1 MSTPAVSPAERYAK
15 SRERLS
21 SPGGATPRTP
31 RGTADEEA
39 NVSAVRSPE
48 FTSFRELYDFDF
60 DPFQV
65 AACAALTSGDGVLV
79 AAPTGSG
86 KTVVGEYAVHLALRT
101 GRKCFYTTPIKALS
115 NQKYNDLVRRYDS
128 DTVGLLTGDNAINGD
143 APVVV
148 MTTEVLRNMLY
159 AASPTLGGLGYVVL
173 DEVHY
178 LADRSRGAVWEE
190 VIIHLPES
198 VRVVALSATV
208 SNAEEFG
215 DWLAQVRGGTE
226 VIVDEHRPVP
236 LWQHMLA
243 GRRLYD
249 LFTDDE
255 HHQVNPDLIRLAH
268 REAVVHSGGRQ
279 PASRPGRGGHRPRRD
294 AAPYRPEIID
304 RLDAAGLLPAITF
317 IFSRAGCD
325 AAVQQCLAAGLRLTT
340 PDEARIIEDTA
351 ARRVADI
358 SDEDLAVLGYH
369 DWVLALRRGI
379 AAHHAGMLPVFKEV
393 VEELFTAGLVKAV
406 FATETLALG
415 INMPA
420 RTVVL
425 EKLDKWNGE
434 THAALTPG
442 EYTQLT
448 GRAGRR
454 GIDVEGHAVV
464 LWQPG
469 IDPGAV
475 AGLAG
480 ARTYPLNSSF
490 RPSYNMAVNLTARV
504 GRAKTAALLE
514 SSFAQFQAD
523 RGVVGLARRLRRLQD
538 QAEDLARQVTCDRGD
553 FMEYAEMRRRLT
565 DAERG
570 ASRGRASAQRAEAR
584 RVLATLR
591 RGDIIRVPSGRRAG
605 LAVVLIPP
613 PAGNEFSQNRADG
626 PLVLTAHGQLKQLSA
641 ADFPVPADP
650 VDRLRIPNSFS
661 ERSPKHRRDLVAAM
675 RSKIE
680 GRDLDVPPRRRRSP
694 AGADED
700 YPERVRGSALSA
712 AGSLDAG
719 NGSGR
724 DSGGG
729 RRRVRGGREE
739 AGRDEADGADQDGY
753 GDADASDGPGRD
765 SNGGR
770 RRVRSGREEAGRDE
784 AGGGGDP
791 GGYGDDDA
799 GVRSARGDTLT
810 SDALSGDR
818 LTGEEDI
825 AELRRR
831 LKRHPCHAC
840 PDREQHARYAERY
853 FRAKKEAD
861 ELERQVA
868 GRRHVIARTFDRV
881 CSVLDELGYLD
892 GDTVTP
898 AGQRL
903 TRLYSE
909 MDLLA
914 AECLRRGLWEGLNP
928 AELAACVS
936 VLSFESRKQTEDA
949 GPARLPKGPV
959 GDALTAMTRTWGE
972 LDHLEKRNG
981 LSFLREPDPG
991 IAGAAYRWVRGAK
1004 LEDVLDSVPGLTPGD
1019 FVRSMKQLID
1029 LLDQI
1034 AVASRDTSTTRTGV
1048 TKATRGKPSS
1058 STKPA
1063 KATDSEPPTTPEPT
1077 TPEPTTPGL
1086 VTLEPVAPEPG
1097 LAEQGDTGTP
1107 DERPSREPAPR
1118 KRDVASTAHAAIDAM
1133 RRGVI
1138 AYTTLTD

>member
-15 SRERLS
+15 FRERQ
-21 SPGGATPRTP
+21 ATP
-31 RGTADEEA
+31 
-39 NVSAVRSPE
+39 E
-48 FTSFRELYDFDF
+48 FASFRELYDFDF

-65 AACAALTSGDGVLV
+65 AACGALTDGDGVLV

-86 KTVVGEYAVHLALRT
+86 KTVIGEYAVHLALT
-101 GRKCFYTTPIKALS
+101 QGKKCFYTTPIKALS
-115 NQKYNDLVRRYDS
+115 NQKYNDLVRRYDTE
-128 DTVGLLTGDNAINGD
+128 TVGLLTGDNAINGD

-159 AASPTLGGLGYVVL
+159 AGSRALRDLGYVVL

-249 LFTDDE
+249 LFTDDGHRE
-255 HHQVNPDLIRLAH
+255 VNPELVRLAH
-268 REAVVHSGGRQ
+268 REAIRQ
-279 PASRPGRGGHRPRRD
+279 PASRPGRGGHRPKRN
-294 AAPYRPEIID
+294 ANPYRPEIID
-304 RLDAAGLLPAITF
+304 RLDGAGLLPAITF

-340 PDEARIIEDTA
+340 PDEAQIIEDTA
-351 ARRVADI
+351 ARRTGDI
-358 SDEDLAVLGYH
+358 PDEDLTVLGYH
-369 DWVLALRRGI
+369 DWVLALKRGI

-434 THAALTPG
+434 AHVALTPG

-469 IDPGAV
+469 MDPGSV

-480 ARTYPLNSSF
+480 TRTYPLNSSF

-504 GRAKTAALLE
+504 GRKRAAALLE

-523 RGVVGLARRLRRLQD
+523 RGVVGLTRRLRRLKEAT
-538 QAEDLARQVTCDRGD
+538 AELARQVTCDRGD
-553 FMEYAEMRRRLT
+553 FMEYAELRHQLT
-565 DAERG
+565 EAERG
-570 ASRGRASAQRAEAR
+570 QSRGRASGQWAEAR

-605 LAVVLIPP
+605 LAVVLNPP
-613 PAGNEFSQNRADG
+613 PAGDEFSANRADG
-626 PLVLTAHGQLKQLSA
+626 PLVLTVGGQLKQLSA
-641 ADFPVPADP
+641 ADFPVPVAP
-650 VDRLRIPNSFS
+650 VDRIRIPNSFS
-661 ERSPKHRRDLVAAM
+661 ERSPKHRRDLVSAM
-675 RSKIE
+675 RAKVA
-680 GRDLDVPPRRRRSP
+680 GRDYDPSAARKHGRQHGRGGGPLS
-694 AGADED
+694 AGGGADEE
-700 YPERVRGSALSA
+700 YPERGRGSA
-712 AGSLDAG
+712 
-719 NGSGR
+719 R
-724 DSGGG
+724 DDDDFS
-729 RRRVRGGREE
+729 RG
-739 AGRDEADGADQDGY
+739 ADG
-753 GDADASDGPGRD
+753 
-765 SNGGR
+765 
-770 RRVRSGREEAGRDE
+770 
-784 AGGGGDP
+784 
-791 GGYGDDDA
+791 
-799 GVRSARGDTLT
+799 
-810 SDALSGDR
+810 
-818 LTGEEDI
+818 DI
-825 AELRRR
+825 AELRRKLR
-831 LKRHPCHAC
+831 RHPCHAC

-853 FRAKKEAD
+853 FRQKKEAD

-868 GRRHVIARTFDRV
+868 GRSHVIARTFDRV
-881 CSVLDELGYLD
+881 CEVLDELGYLD

-909 MDLLA
+909 LDLLA
-914 AECLRRGLWEGLNP
+914 AECLRRGVWEGLNP

-936 VLSFESRKQTEDA
+936 VLSFESRRQTEDA
-949 GPARLPKGPV
+949 GPARLPQGPV
-959 GDALTAMTRTWGE
+959 RDVLTTMARTWGE

-991 IAGAAYRWVRGAK
+991 FVWAAYRWVRGAK

-1034 AVASRDTSTTRTGV
+1034 AIASRDTAAKDTAPNDTGA
-1048 TKATRGKPSS
+1048 KDQDAT
-1058 STKPA
+1058 
-1063 KATDSEPPTTPEPT
+1063 
-1077 TPEPTTPGL
+1077 
-1086 VTLEPVAPEPG
+1086 EPG
-1097 LAEQGDTGTP
+1097 HPKQ
-1107 DERPSREPAPR
+1107 
-1118 KRDVASTAHAAIDAM
+1118 RDVAATARAAIDAM
-1133 RRGVI
+1133 RRGVV
-1138 AYTTLTD
+1138 AYTTLAD

>member
-1 MSTPAVSPAERYAK
+1 MSTPAVSPADRYAK
-15 SRERLS
+15 FRERQ
-21 SPGGATPRTP
+21 A
-31 RGTADEEA
+31 A
-39 NVSAVRSPE
+39 PE

-65 AACAALTSGDGVLV
+65 AACGALTEGQGVLV

-86 KTVVGEYAVHLALRT
+86 KTVVGEYAVHLALQKN
-101 GRKCFYTTPIKALS
+101 RKCFYTTPIKALS

-159 AASPTLGGLGYVVL
+159 AGSPALKQLGYVVL

-249 LFTDDE
+249 LFTDDQHRE
-255 HHQVNPDLIRLAH
+255 VNPELVRLAH
-268 REAVVHSGGRQ
+268 RESIRQ
-279 PASRPGRGGHRPRRD
+279 PASRPGRGGHRPRRNTP
-294 AAPYRPEIID
+294 PYRPEIVD
-304 RLDAAGLLPAITF
+304 RLDGAGLLPAITF

-340 PDEARIIEDTA
+340 PDEARIIEELA
-351 ARRVADI
+351 ARRTADI
-358 SDEDLAVLGYH
+358 PEEDLAVLGYH

-379 AAHHAGMLPVFKEV
+379 ASHHAGLLPVFKEV
-393 VEELFTAGLVKAV
+393 VEELFTAGLVRAV

-434 THAALTPG
+434 GHVALTPG

-464 LWQPG
+464 LWEPG
-469 IDPGAV
+469 TDPGAV

-480 ARTYPLNSSF
+480 TRTYPLNSSF
-490 RPSYNMAVNLTARV
+490 RPSYNMAVNLTSRV
-504 GRAKTAALLE
+504 GRAKAAALLE

-523 RGVVGLARRLRRLQD
+523 RGVLGLARRLRRMQD
-538 QAEDLARQVTCDRGD
+538 QAADLAKQVSCDRGD
-553 FMEYAEMRRRLT
+553 FLEYAEMRRRLT
-565 DAERG
+565 DTERG
-570 ASRGRASAQRAEAR
+570 ASRGRAAARRAEAR
-584 RVLATLR
+584 RVLATLQ
-591 RGDIIRVPSGRRAG
+591 RGDIIRVPTGRRAG
-605 LAVVLIPP
+605 LAVVLNPP
-613 PAGNEFSQNRADG
+613 PASGEFSPNRADG
-626 PLVLTAHGQLKQLSA
+626 PLVLTVGGQLKQLSS

-650 VDRLRIPNSFS
+650 VDRIRIPKSFS

-675 RSKIE
+675 RSRIE
-680 GRDLDVPPRRRRSP
+680 GRGVDPSIRRRRP
-694 AGADED
+694 GAGAPDE
-700 YPERVRGSALSA
+700 YSERDRGSAPHASDVA
-712 AGSLDAG
+712 DGEGPDGEFGLDEDT
-719 NGSGR
+719 GR
-724 DSGGG
+724 DRGGG
-729 RRRVRGGREE
+729 RHAHNGRRGG
-739 AGRDEADGADQDGY
+739 AD
-753 GDADASDGPGRD
+753 RD
-765 SNGGR
+765 S
-770 RRVRSGREEAGRDE
+770 EA
-784 AGGGGDP
+784 A
-791 GGYGDDDA
+791 DD
-799 GVRSARGDTLT
+799 
-810 SDALSGDR
+810 
-818 LTGEEDI
+818 DI
-825 AELRRR
+825 AELRRLLR
-831 LKRHPCHAC
+831 RHPCHAC
-840 PDREQHARYAERY
+840 PDREQHARFAERY
-853 FRAKKEAD
+853 FRARKD
-861 ELERQVA
+861 VDDMERQVA
-868 GRRHVIARTFDRV
+868 GRKHVIARTFERV
-881 CSVLDELGYLD
+881 CAVLDELGYLD
-892 GDTVTP
+892 GDAVTP

-909 MDLLA
+909 LDLLA

-928 AELAACVS
+928 AELAGVVS
-936 VLSFESRKQTEDA
+936 VLAFESRRQTDDA
-949 GPARLPKGPV
+949 APVRMPKGPV
-959 GDALTAMTRTWGE
+959 SDVLTAMGRTWGE
-972 LDHLEKRNG
+972 LDQLERRNG
-981 LSFLREPDPG
+981 LSFLREPD
-991 IAGAAYRWVRGAK
+991 AGFVWAAYRWVRGAK

-1034 AVASRDTSTTRTGV
+1034 AAASRDLAGPPAPDTAEGSADGPADGSAARSEAGPP
-1048 TKATRGKPSS
+1048 KTRG
-1058 STKPA
+1058 
-1063 KATDSEPPTTPEPT
+1063 
-1077 TPEPTTPGL
+1077 
-1086 VTLEPVAPEPG
+1086 VAP
-1097 LAEQGDTGTP
+1097 
-1107 DERPSREPAPR
+1107 
-1118 KRDVASTAHAAIDAM
+1118 TARAAIDAM

-1138 AYTTLTD
+1138 AYTTMAD